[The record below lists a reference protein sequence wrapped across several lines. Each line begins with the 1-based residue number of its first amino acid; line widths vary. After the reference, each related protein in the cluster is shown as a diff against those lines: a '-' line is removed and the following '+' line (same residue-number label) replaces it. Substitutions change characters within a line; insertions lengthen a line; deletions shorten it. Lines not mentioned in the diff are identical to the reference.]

1 MTHDILE
8 FAKPINFYIKL
19 SSVRSWHIKM
29 QVKPLHCDKACLQS
43 LPYNPLSHILS
54 FLDEDDGTSALITN
68 KTFAK
73 RVLPLFELA
82 PELVVVNNSSNDH
95 NKQVVQKIRHKFV
108 RMPVEDPST
117 LLDRANTKRLY
128 QRFRHVKSEKP
139 YRRGM
144 TTSQLAEYEHF
155 ILGLLC
161 PCQYNQPSTAFDN
174 VHEHWKQVLAK
185 LPSTLELLRFR
196 TNKNESLPYSRWS
209 FCTCIVSSI
218 SNPCN
223 STTTNPSSGLTI
235 LTSYPRSGNTLLR
248 SLIEQ
253 MTGVCSGTDTRPDRF
268 LSKELAQK
276 HNMVGEGVTSLESV
290 HIVKTHFP
298 ERRGWKILKNP
309 QRLILL
315 TRNPYDA
322 IDSYFHM
329 SLTNS
334 HTQTLKDKVA
344 YEQFRE
350 FFEGLAISEMQTWH
364 KFHEYWFQ
372 AALKARVP
380 MLVVRYEDLLLRPH
394 EAMAR
399 VIAFMLGKPL
409 LSSEDRLD
417 PFWRDRL
424 FRVLGP
430 STPKTPAAAA
440 PAVLKNEQKLA
451 KLGSYQPRVGGGI
464 GKSMNRF
471 SQDLLERMH
480 ASCDNLTL
488 LQLLQYDALTQD
500 FPLNM
505 VGDPPAV
512 GIPNRSKVV
521 FGWNAKPSCY
531 GIVVNQ
537 GSELRPE
544 DSIYGRSITSW
555 RKAQTDN
562 DANPLPTTTSLS

>member
-1 MTHDILE
+1 
-8 FAKPINFYIKL
+8 
-19 SSVRSWHIKM
+19 
-29 QVKPLHCDKACLQS
+29 
-43 LPYNPLSHILS
+43 
-54 FLDEDDGTSALITN
+54 
-68 KTFAK
+68 
-73 RVLPLFELA
+73 
-82 PELVVVNNSSNDH
+82 
-95 NKQVVQKIRHKFV
+95 
-108 RMPVEDPST
+108 
-117 LLDRANTKRLY
+117 
-128 QRFRHVKSEKP
+128 
-139 YRRGM
+139 
-144 TTSQLAEYEHF
+144 
-155 ILGLLC
+155 
-161 PCQYNQPSTAFDN
+161 
-174 VHEHWKQVLAK
+174 
-185 LPSTLELLRFR
+185 
-196 TNKNESLPYSRWS
+196 
-209 FCTCIVSSI
+209 
-218 SNPCN
+218 
-223 STTTNPSSGLTI
+223 
-235 LTSYPRSGNTLLR
+235 
-248 SLIEQ
+248 

-380 MLVVRYEDLLLRPH
+380 ILVVRYEDLLLRPH